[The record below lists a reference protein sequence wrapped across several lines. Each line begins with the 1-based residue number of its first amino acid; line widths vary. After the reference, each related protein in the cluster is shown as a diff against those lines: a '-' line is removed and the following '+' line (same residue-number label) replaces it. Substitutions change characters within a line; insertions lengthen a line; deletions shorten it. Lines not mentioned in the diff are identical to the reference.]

1 MNNRFK
7 AGLSIGQS
15 LVGVALVLSIPGGCA
30 WADALRPIVDLRVA
44 YYSVTGQTI
53 SEIQKSIAEST
64 PSKEG
69 TYYYAGVTIWDLN
82 SSYDLV
88 DTAKG
93 CAVKNSE
100 VRLNTTIHLPQLAET
115 RLVSASV
122 RAEWTRFSNAL
133 KTHEMLHAKNAYRA
147 AMTLLSKIS
156 RVDTAVPCLR
166 ARTIIQEGTDA
177 LINNISDFDRQLDR
191 QTQHGKTQGAFL
203 NMGVR

>member
-1 MNNRFK
+1 
-7 AGLSIGQS
+7 L
-15 LVGVALVLSIPGGCA
+15 P
-30 WADALRPIVDLRVA
+30 
-44 YYSVTGQTI
+44 
-53 SEIQKSIAEST
+53 ST

-147 AMTLLSKIS
+147 AMTL
-156 RVDTAVPCLR
+156 R
-166 ARTIIQEGTDA
+166 ARSVVWIRRY
-177 LINNISDFDRQLDR
+177 L
-191 QTQHGKTQGAFL
+191 AF
-203 NMGVR
+203 VRERSSRKAQMP